1 VREAAV
7 QLLTIRPPSR
17 ETEHRIGS
25 HSPARGDLIN
35 RNGDAWVVEK
45 VSTTDDGATVVSL
58 RPNLSLLAGG
68 RLGR

>member
-1 VREAAV
+1 MRDAAV
-7 QLLTIRPPSR
+7 QLLTILFPSG

-25 HSPARGDLIN
+25 HAPARGDLMN
-35 RNGDAWVVEK
+35 RNGDAWVVEE

-68 RLGR
+68 RLSR